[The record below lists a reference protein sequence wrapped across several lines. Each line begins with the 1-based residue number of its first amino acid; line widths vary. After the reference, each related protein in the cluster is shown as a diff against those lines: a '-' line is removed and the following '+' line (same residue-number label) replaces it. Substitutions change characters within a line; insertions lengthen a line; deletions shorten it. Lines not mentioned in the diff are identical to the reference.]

1 MTIVEWLFGP
11 KNEFMSTSRQ
21 QPRLDRQRPL
31 KMRKNCEE
39 SDMTIPA
46 GLYEALREHRA
57 ARTWQLT
64 SGTHA
69 VNLVLQILETR

>member
-1 MTIVEWLFGP
+1 MA
-11 KNEFMSTSRQ
+11 
-21 QPRLDRQRPL
+21 
-31 KMRKNCEE
+31 
-39 SDMTIPA
+39 IPA
-46 GLYEALREHRA
+46 RWHEALRAIRA